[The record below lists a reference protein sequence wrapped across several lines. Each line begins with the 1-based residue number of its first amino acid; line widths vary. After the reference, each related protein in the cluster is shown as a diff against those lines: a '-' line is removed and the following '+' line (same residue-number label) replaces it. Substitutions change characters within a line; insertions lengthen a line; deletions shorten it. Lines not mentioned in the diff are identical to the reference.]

1 MASNVFGGRKGYI
14 SIATASS
21 VAVAKFG
28 AIRDWELN
36 VTATNIA
43 VTHQDSSAWTERLT
57 GTRDWTFRAAMVWL
71 STAATH
77 KQSQLR
83 TMMSSGK
90 RNWFTFRNS
99 TGTGTTGSQ
108 AFKGWGFLKNWRW
121 NGDIENAQLFDVE
134 VEGDGKIT
142 EATS

>member
-14 SIATASS
+14 TIASASS
-21 VAVAKFG
+21 VSVAKFG
-28 AIRDWELN
+28 ALRDWELGVSN
-36 VTATNIA
+36 ATIA

-57 GTRDWTFRAAMVWL
+57 GTRSWTFRAAMVWL

-83 TMMSSGK
+83 GMLSSGK
-90 RNWFTFRNS
+90 RNWFEFRNS
-99 TGTGTTGSQ
+99 TGTGTTGTQ
-108 AFKGWGFLKNWRW
+108 TFKGWGFMQNWAW
-121 NGDIENAQLFDVE
+121 NGDIENVQLFNVA

-142 EATS
+142 ES

>member
-1 MASNVFGGRKGYI
+1 MASNVFGGRKGQI
-14 SIATASS
+14 TIATASS

-28 AIRDWELN
+28 GLKDWELN
-36 VTATNIA
+36 VTVGNIP

-83 TMMSSGK
+83 SMMSSGK

-108 AFKGWGFLKNWRW
+108 TFKGWGFLRNWRW
-121 NGDIENAQLFDVE
+121 NGDIDQPQLFDVE